1 VLAVKR
7 AGRKSILVGDKEE
20 GKEKE
25 DHKKNYTKKAME
37 SVEIESKNLR

>member
-20 GKEKE
+20 GKEKGVE
-25 DHKKNYTKKAME
+25 QLTKKIA
-37 SVEIESKNLR
+37 N